1 MSESRQRPHDSCSRP
16 PGTDEGAH
24 KCIRMFI
31 DMMPKI
37 EIEIVKGIGGGVFVQ
52 IITFYFI
59 SFGNGQGNQ

>member
-1 MSESRQRPHDSCSRP
+1 MSEGRQHQHDSCSGQP
-16 PGTDEGAH
+16 ELLEGAH
-24 KCIRMFI
+24 KCIRI

-59 SFGNGQGNQ
+59 SLGNGQ